1 MRREEEVRGRRG
13 VRRGGEEAR
22 REMRWEE
29 GDKGEK
35 ESGRER

>member
-1 MRREEEVRGRRG
+1 MRREEEVRG
-13 VRRGGEEAR
+13 GGEEAR